1 MRKLFA
7 IAVLMIAGCGM
18 VAGCGS
24 DGSTSTTGG
33 SVNGERP
40 VAELNGVPFG
50 ATCSSDSECGGAA
63 DSCCTGGKCSAAGWC
78 SPKCQTDK
86 DCPGGFFCIDH
97 DGSRCFSAC
106 ADDRDCPTDFIC
118 EDKNEHL
125 TCRFKG

>member
-7 IAVLMIAGCGM
+7 TAALTIAGCGM
-18 VAGCGS
+18 IAGCGS

-50 ATCSSDSECGGAA
+50 ATCSGDSECGGAA

-78 SPKCQTDK
+78 SPKCQSDK

-118 EDKNEHL
+118 EDKNDHL